1 MSNRNLTDFF
11 SPKASVTASKPVSP
25 PVEVLEVGSVEKVKQ
40 KRKRSKVNVR
50 EDTDDDF
57 EEEPILPP
65 QSGNSIT
72 KYFSPVA
79 RSLASQ
85 KPKNSQTACVLTVK
99 AQVHGSPK
107 KCTPGNEPLILKR
120 LLKKKRKKKSGIT
133 SSQADKIE
141 FISSETLAVR
151 SILFSIISV
160 KYITLFFNKR

>member
-1 MSNRNLTDFF
+1 MKIDAMSNRNLTDFF
-11 SPKASVTASKPVSP
+11 SPKSSVTASKPVSP
-25 PVEVLEVGSVEKVKQ
+25 PVEIVDLSPVEKVKQ

-65 QSGNSIT
+65 LNGNSIT

-79 RSLASQ
+79 RPLASQ

-107 KCTPGNEPLILKR
+107 KCAPGNEPMILKR

-141 FISSETLAVR
+141 LISSETLPVR
-151 SILFSIISV
+151 ATV
-160 KYITLFFNKR
+160 